1 MIGQVTGIAM
11 EKIGWRFYILFV
23 VCNLTNAIFFYCFLP
38 ETAKRPL
45 EEMKDLFTNA
55 PIFVPG
61 MDKREWRTSDLE
73 RRVEEVEAKQGSI
86 SHHERAL

>member
-1 MIGQVTGIAM
+1 
-11 EKIGWRFYILFV
+11 

-45 EEMKDLFTNA
+45 EEMNYLFTNA
-55 PIFVPG
+55 PLFVPG
-61 MDKREWRTSDLE
+61 MKKVEFIPGADLE

-86 SHHERAL
+86 SHAERF

>member
-1 MIGQVTGIAM
+1 MFR
-11 EKIGWRFYILFV
+11 EWRLTKLQ
-23 VCNLTNAIFFYCFLP
+23 VCNFTNAIFFYCFLP

-45 EEMKDLFTNA
+45 EEMNYLFTNA

-61 MDKREWRTSDLE
+61 MDKRDWVPDIE

-86 SHHERAL
+86 SHAEEVKY